1 MRLTIFSITIAIVFC
16 ISSSFYFKMIS
27 IHSVYAEEITNF
39 KMPDINADY
48 TEEVTSETINNGNT
62 GESKKNDIEGDKP
75 ETEEEKPVSSL
86 ESSSSKFALINQRN
100 ESVVLDSLMG
110 KPLVMSFIFTRCP
123 MPNMCPLIMQKVA
136 KVQKELNKD
145 YKDKVSF
152 AILTFDPEYDTPE
165 VLKRYGES
173 YEVDFDNLIYLT
185 GPKEDVET
193 ALEHFKVYAE
203 EESDGMISHTM
214 ETMVM
219 DEKGVIK
226 RIFPTSIWSVKSV
239 VNEVKNVIERWEKQ
253 E

>member
-1 MRLTIFSITIAIVFC
+1 MRLTIFTLSIAFLFCLSCGLNSKMTITNSA
-16 ISSSFYFKMIS
+16 
-27 IHSVYAEEITNF
+27 YAEDSTSF
-39 KMPDINADY
+39 RMPDISSDY
-48 TEEVTSETINNGNT
+48 GEKVINETISN
-62 GESKKNDIEGDKP
+62 SH
-75 ETEEEKPVSSL
+75 TEKEKPASSL
-86 ESSSSKFALINQRN
+86 ESSSSKFALINQKN
-100 ESVVLDSLMG
+100 EPVILDSLMG

-136 KVQKELNKD
+136 KVQKELNKE

-239 VNEVKNVIERWEKQ
+239 VNEVKNVIERWENQ

>member
-1 MRLTIFSITIAIVFC
+1 MRLTIFPITIAIVFC

-27 IHSVYAEEITNF
+27 INSAC
-39 KMPDINADY
+39 A
-48 TEEVTSETINNGNT
+48 EEVTNETINKDST
-62 GESKKNDIEGDKP
+62 EVTDESKNDDTK
-75 ETEEEKPVSSL
+75 EEELTVIKVKPASSL
-86 ESSSSKFALINQRN
+86 ESSASKFALINQKN
-100 ESVVLDSLMG
+100 ESVVLDSLIG

-145 YKDKVSF
+145 YKDKVFF

-165 VLKRYGES
+165 VLKKYGEA
-173 YEVDFDNLIYLT
+173 YNVDFDNLIYLT
-185 GPKEDVET
+185 GPKKDIET
-193 ALEHFKVYAE
+193 ALDHFKVYAE

-239 VNEVKNVIERWEKQ
+239 VNEVKEVIERWENQNNPIFKLGKLQ
-253 E
+253 